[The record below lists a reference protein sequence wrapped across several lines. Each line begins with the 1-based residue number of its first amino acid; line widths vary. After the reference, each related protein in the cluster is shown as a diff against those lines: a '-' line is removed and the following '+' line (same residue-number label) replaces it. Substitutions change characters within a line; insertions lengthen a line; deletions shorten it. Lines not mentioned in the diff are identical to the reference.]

1 MHRHCFGAF
10 YNCISLFS
18 GLQKLLVKRTIVSFL
33 LTPPRQRVLHTPF
46 FYSPRE
52 PFRNIIDLDKRKK
65 MGQLGCHLLSIKP
78 HSCLNSWLKKHLQM
92 VKTGKV
98 LEIGHQKIP
107 QAFSLWCGLFA
118 LQVSSIFADVS
129 SPSKFKIIIVKRKTA
144 PFCQAV
150 LFCQLLRSFWVNKRP
165 RITSPT
171 TLSGK
176 NSTIILKPPGQPIV
190 SINHSDK

>member
-1 MHRHCFGAF
+1 
-10 YNCISLFS
+10 
-18 GLQKLLVKRTIVSFL
+18 
-33 LTPPRQRVLHTPF
+33 
-46 FYSPRE
+46 
-52 PFRNIIDLDKRKK
+52 
-65 MGQLGCHLLSIKP
+65 MGQRGCHLLSIKP

-129 SPSKFKIIIVKRKTA
+129 SPSRFKIIIVKRKTA

-165 RITSPT
+165 RITSPYHPEREKQHNNFKT
-171 TLSGK
+171 TRSAHCQHKPFRQVAFCHTLMR
-176 NSTIILKPPGQPIV
+176 ILPLPQNE
-190 SINHSDK
+190 SYH